1 MILQVHSGVKHG
13 CNKFQH
19 QWRLELE
26 KLSMNGWFRNIYHG
40 IWSVY
45 VHVFDWLFHGILVIL
60 LWIWMDMANLA
71 RRWCVCVKTGYRCP
85 SNFRQIP
92 ANIFQ
97 ILASDL
103 AGNGDGKQHE
113 ATWTH
118 GESESYDFIGSY
130 RSCIEFK
137 WKWTQSIWGGCAE
150 LGSQL
155 SWAMSNDDKHWWE
168 SRGWN
173 VLPLWH
179 EKIGSKWFKGLIRS
193 YKRMME
199 NIHPFKIMK
208 DSLIVWRPCR
218 RHANIHMNLL

>member
-1 MILQVHSGVKHG
+1 
-13 CNKFQH
+13 
-19 QWRLELE
+19 
-26 KLSMNGWFRNIYHG
+26 MNGWFRNIYHG

-71 RRWCVCVKTGYRCP
+71 RRWCVCVWKLG
-85 SNFRQIP
+85 IGVP
-92 ANIFQ
+92 AISGKSQRTFSKFWRA
-97 ILASDL
+97 IWR
-103 AGNGDGKQHE
+103 GNGDGKQHE

-118 GESESYDFIGSY
+118 GESESYDFISSY

-137 WKWTQSIWGGCAE
+137 WKWTQSIWGGCVE

-179 EKIGSKWFKGLIRS
+179 EKRWFKMVQRA
-193 YKRMME
+193 YK
-199 NIHPFKIMK
+199 I
-208 DSLIVWRPCR
+208 L
-218 RHANIHMNLL
+218 